1 MLFKNERLCFG
12 NYSQILSRYEDTV
25 KRCFFAR
32 LPVHSS
38 TLPRC
43 AAFWGVMQIGHAA
56 FRHALARFHRTRG
69 MTVHLDAS
77 ICVLRFD
84 LTAMFAISLKMGGYV
99 EGSPQLAWHE
109 QAAEE

>member
-1 MLFKNERLCFG
+1 MLFKNERQCFG

-32 LPVHSS
+32 LPVQSS

-43 AAFWGVMQIGHAA
+43 AAVLGRYANWTGCV
-56 FRHALARFHRTRG
+56 RHALPRFHRTRG
-69 MTVHLDAS
+69 MTVHLNAS

-109 QAAEE
+109 HAAEE